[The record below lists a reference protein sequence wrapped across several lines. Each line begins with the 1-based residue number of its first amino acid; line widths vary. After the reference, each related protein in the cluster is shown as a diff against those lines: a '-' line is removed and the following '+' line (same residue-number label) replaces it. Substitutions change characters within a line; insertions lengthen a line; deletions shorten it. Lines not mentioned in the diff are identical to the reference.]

1 MELAGFLGATMLWVK
16 AAHIIFVIFLMAGLF
31 MMPRFFVYHH
41 QTPVG
46 SDEDK
51 KWIEREDRLRRIILN
66 PALIIVWIF
75 GLMLAF
81 NGDYWHEGWF
91 IAKFLM
97 VIALSGYHGWMIG
110 YSKKLARGLRPL
122 TEKQLRLLNEVP
134 GIAAAIIVILVVVR
148 P

>member
-1 MELAGFLGATMLWVK
+1 MLWVK

-31 MMPRFFVYHH
+31 MMPRFFVYH
-41 QTPVG
+41 QQAAVG

-66 PALIIVWIF
+66 PSLIIVWIF

-81 NGDYWHEGWF
+81 NGNYWGETWF
-91 IAKFLM
+91 IAKFIL
-97 VIALSGYHGWMIG
+97 VLALSGYHGWMIG
-110 YSKKLARGLRPL
+110 YFKKLSKGERPL
-122 TEKQLRLLNEVP
+122 TEKQLRMLNEVP
-134 GIAAAIIVILVVVR
+134 GVAAAIIVILAVVR